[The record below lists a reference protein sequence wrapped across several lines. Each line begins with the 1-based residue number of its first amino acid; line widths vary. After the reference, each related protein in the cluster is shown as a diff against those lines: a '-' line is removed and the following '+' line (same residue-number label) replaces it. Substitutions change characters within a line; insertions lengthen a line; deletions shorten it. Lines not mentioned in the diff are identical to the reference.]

1 MVSLFYW
8 STFMSNPQ
16 NFNNLYNVKFKLDIR
31 RIPGVSYWIQSCIL
45 PSMSIEGSVLSGMR
59 RDIPIPGQKAEFETF
74 VVNFIVDDTLTN
86 YEEVYNWFQDI
97 ATASTLSEMV
107 SDCSLHFLD
116 GNNSVAR
123 TMDIVGAYPM
133 LMTELSMNS
142 DDSDVIPITCSL
154 TFNYQYFKFSDSKKP
169 IWAIKSP
176 D

>member
-1 MVSLFYW
+1 MA
-8 STFMSNPQ
+8 NPE

-45 PSMSIEGSVLSGMR
+45 PSMTIEGGILPGMR

-74 VVNFIVDDTLTN
+74 VVNFIVDDHLKN
-86 YEEVYNWFQDI
+86 YEEIYKWFQDI
-97 ATASTLSEMV
+97 AQASTVSEMV

-116 GNNSVAR
+116 GNNAVAR
-123 TMDIVGAYPM
+123 TMDIVGAYPT

-154 TFNYQYFKFSDSKKP
+154 TFNYQYFKFSDAEKP
-169 IWAIKSP
+169 IWALNKKAK
-176 D
+176 